1 MIEKQNEVIAKI
13 QETLEECQKNLVTT
27 KVDLEKAKS
36 ENQCLKDDL
45 RKQNGNSQ
53 ELYESLKQDDKDII
67 NSLIKQ
73 KVRE

>member
-1 MIEKQNEVIAKI
+1 MIEKQNEVIATI

-27 KVDLEKAKS
+27 KIDLEKAKS

-45 RKQNGNSQ
+45 RKQNGNCQ

-73 KVRE
+73 KVRI

>member
-27 KVDLEKAKS
+27 KIDLEKAKS